1 MLQVHDELVLE
12 VNEKQIE
19 DVAKLVKDVMEN
31 IVDLEVKMFAEIGIG
46 DTWATTH

>member
-31 IVDLEVKMFAEIGIG
+31 IVDLEVKMLAEVGTG
-46 DTWATTH
+46 DTWATAH

>member
-19 DVAKLVKDVMEN
+19 DVAMLVKDVMEN
-31 IVDLEVKMFAEIGIG
+31 IVDLEVKMLAEVGIG
-46 DTWATTH
+46 DTWATAH